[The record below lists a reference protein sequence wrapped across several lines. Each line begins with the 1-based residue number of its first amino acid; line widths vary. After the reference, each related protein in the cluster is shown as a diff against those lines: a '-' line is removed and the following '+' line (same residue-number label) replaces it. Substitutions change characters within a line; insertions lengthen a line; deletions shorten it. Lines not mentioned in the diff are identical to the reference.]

1 MTNFVTKLI
10 LILSDIKM
18 HHTLF
23 ALPFAIMSAFIA
35 AEGFPEVKALNWILV
50 CMVGA
55 RSAAMTFNRIVDT
68 KFDRLN
74 PRTKSRPLADGSA
87 DPKTYWIFLALSSI
101 LFVFSS
107 FMLNKLAF
115 YLSPVALAIV
125 FFYSFTKRFTSL
137 SHVFLG
143 FALSVA
149 PVGAWVA
156 ICEKISFVSL
166 TLGAAVVFWLIGFDI
181 IYSCQDVESDIQNHL
196 HSIPRKLGVARAL
209 KIAAGAHV
217 LMILFLLILS
227 VVPLLGSLYLGSVL
241 IVGGL
246 LIYEHSLIK
255 ANDLSKVNIAF
266 FNVNG
271 CISIFLMVIV
281 IADCVWI

>member
-1 MTNFVTKLI
+1 
-10 LILSDIKM
+10 
-18 HHTLF
+18 
-23 ALPFAIMSAFIA
+23 
-35 AEGFPEVKALNWILV
+35 
-50 CMVGA
+50 
-55 RSAAMTFNRIVDT
+55 
-68 KFDRLN
+68 
-74 PRTKSRPLADGSA
+74 
-87 DPKTYWIFLALSSI
+87 
-101 LFVFSS
+101 
-107 FMLNKLAF
+107 
-115 YLSPVALAIV
+115 
-125 FFYSFTKRFTSL
+125 
-137 SHVFLG
+137 VFLG